1 MSLFIKIIDVHA
13 REILDSRG
21 NPTVE
26 VEVTAETETT
36 GKKITARESVPSG
49 ASTGRFEAIELRDG
63 EERYF
68 GLGVRKVVDHVNQK
82 IREKLIGFNVLD
94 QAGIDRIMVE
104 EDGTDNKGN
113 LGANAI
119 LGVSMACAKT
129 AAKALEQPLYRYLGG
144 MMAHILPV
152 PMMNVINGG
161 VHAKNS
167 IDFQEFMIMPVG
179 ALDLHDGL
187 RMGAEIYHFL
197 RQILNEEGLSTA
209 VGDEGGFAPDVK
221 DTREVFRYLQKAVE
235 KAGYH
240 VGDDVVFAMDAAA
253 SELYDEETG
262 LYIFPGESRAAG
274 KEPEEG
280 AGEGSAKDYCKDS
293 VKRSAD
299 EMKEAACV
307 VCRAARIRKDAGIM
321 MKMAL
326 KDMLTE
332 GSAEMCFELGE
343 YFHERGDDSEASLW
357 YYNAMHEAPS
367 ILNIHMSTDW
377 PEKRLAEVEK

>member
-129 AAKALEQPLYRYLGG
+129 AAKSTGTT
-144 MMAHILPV
+144 
-152 PMMNVINGG
+152 VI
-161 VHAKNS
+161 S
-167 IDFQEFMIMPVG
+167 
-179 ALDLHDGL
+179 LSWRHDGTHSS
-187 RMGAEIYHFL
+187 GS
-197 RQILNEEGLSTA
+197 N
-209 VGDEGGFAPDVK
+209 DECHQ
-221 DTREVFRYLQKAVE
+221 RW
-235 KAGYH
+235 
-240 VGDDVVFAMDAAA
+240 
-253 SELYDEETG
+253 
-262 LYIFPGESRAAG
+262 
-274 KEPEEG
+274 
-280 AGEGSAKDYCKDS
+280 SACK
-293 VKRSAD
+293 K
-299 EMKEAACV
+299 
-307 VCRAARIRKDAGIM
+307 
-321 MKMAL
+321 
-326 KDMLTE
+326 
-332 GSAEMCFELGE
+332 
-343 YFHERGDDSEASLW
+343 FH
-357 YYNAMHEAPS
+357 
-367 ILNIHMSTDW
+367 
-377 PEKRLAEVEK
+377 